1 MKKILDFSVL
11 KNSEEKTNYGI
22 EAEKVI
28 EITKEPVNITYIPK
42 APGYINGIFKLRNK
56 IIYIIDIE
64 KILSESNQRNNPN
77 SEKYNGQKYIVM
89 TELNGANIGLL
100 VHKINAIRN
109 VDEKDILNPKTI
121 IQERIPLSG
130 IVKIENDNLLF
141 LLELDEILSLNKK

>member
-1 MKKILDFSVL
+1 MKKILDFVIL
-11 KNSEEKTNYGI
+11 KNNEEKTNYGI

-28 EITKEPVNITYIPK
+28 EIVKEPLDITYIPK
-42 APGYINGIFKLRNK
+42 ASSYINGIFKLRNK
-56 IIYIIDIE
+56 IIYIVDMQ
-64 KILSESNQRNNPN
+64 KILLNQDLF
-77 SEKYNGQKYIVM
+77 KYKGQKYIII

-121 IQERIPLSG
+121 IQERIPLNG

-141 LLELDEILSLNKK
+141 LLELDEILNLST